1 MKKLKASLD
10 MGHMG
15 TWTLPHGGKAG
26 AVVVAYLKWVLKGDE
41 TSRALFVGSNASL
54 VQQGWNLTS
63 SGW

>member
-41 TSRALFVGSNASL
+41 TSRALFVG
-54 VQQGWNLTS
+54 
-63 SGW
+63 